1 MPTREQ
7 KLESYAE
14 WRVTVMH
21 CRPAVLKT
29 TLNNLGG
36 NDTIQQI
43 RGGTLVDMKQKG
55 DNWIV
60 LRWNRPRKYDAVLR
74 MVVTHIMEGSS
85 VELEPV
91 APSPAQGD
99 APAAKVAGSAA
110 PACLQR
116 FSGGYLNLK
125 FQSNQSI
132 LGHSAEPSTAGL
144 AIFPDEVLGS
154 GSFGVVFA
162 AEYKGEKVVAKVFGR
177 VSPKGVR
184 HMKRQ
189 KLLGEVSFV
198 DRLESARCEVAASA
212 AFPPNKNILQLL
224 DVSIWQ
230 AVPVLVYL
238 RFDHSLRS
246 LRKCRNLM
254 EVERRHVMACLLQAC
269 AHLHTHGIVHADI
282 TATNAL
288 ARGLGLKNPY
298 WSDSVSCQQFCS
310 DINRLPTLLEVVLS
324 DLGSV
329 EIGDPDQRLRNPDDV
344 KKVGVVKTTLWYRA
358 PELILGDVRFSFA
371 IDVWSLGCLIVE
383 LVQGTPMFDADDQVQ
398 LLRMI
403 TRVFGSPRLGGG
415 LSQLPF
421 AALVPFLSTPTWPLK
436 SVVSEY
442 FMLDALTGMLDIEPA
457 ARISCAT
464 AEAQVA
470 ASVAPHVKWAYVAMG
485 RGPCSVMHG
494 HLEDHILQWL
504 QADPYWSELR
514 RCTGA
519 SRPTNLCMAASETE
533 FKHEEGGHTRRQAP
547 GCPVCNKVDM
557 ARPHPGCTGQC
568 MGPLFSRT
576 QQELA
581 DSADQGGAVGL
592 AHTA

>member
-1 MPTREQ
+1 M
-7 KLESYAE
+7 
-14 WRVTVMH
+14 
-21 CRPAVLKT
+21 
-29 TLNNLGG
+29 
-36 NDTIQQI
+36 TIDQ
-43 RGGTLVDMKQKG
+43 
-55 DNWIV
+55 
-60 LRWNRPRKYDAVLR
+60 
-74 MVVTHIMEGSS
+74 
-85 VELEPV
+85 
-91 APSPAQGD
+91 
-99 APAAKVAGSAA
+99 
-110 PACLQR
+110 
-116 FSGGYLNLK
+116 
-125 FQSNQSI
+125 
-132 LGHSAEPSTAGL
+132 PSTAEL
-144 AIFPDEVLGS
+144 SIFCDRFIKEGS
-154 GSFGVVFA
+154 YGQVFV
-162 AEYKGEKVVAKVFGR
+162 AEYKGENAVAKVFGGI
-177 VSPKGVR
+177 SPKEPRGI
-184 HMKRQ
+184 KRQ
-189 KLLGEVSFV
+189 RLATTQE
-198 DRLESARCEVAASA
+198 RLESARCEVAASA

-230 AVPVLVYL
+230 AVPVLVYP

-403 TRVFGSPRLGGG
+403 TKVFGSPRPGGG

-421 AALVPFLSTPTWPLK
+421 AELVPFLSTPTWPLK

-519 SRPTNLCMAASETE
+519 SRPKNLCMAASETE

-557 ARPHPGCTGQC
+557 ARPLQAARVNAWVRCFLGLNKSWLIQLTKEVRSALRTLPEAELKTNGKHFFETC
-568 MGPLFSRT
+568 FSDT
-576 QQELA
+576 ALTLA
-581 DSADQGGAVGL
+581 SSRS
-592 AHTA
+592 